1 MEITFRQ
8 AEWAD
13 VETLVCFHVALN
25 AYDGTAVDPARAR
38 SGLELLLDHEEWGG
52 VWLIGADGAA
62 VGYMVLTWGFSVEF
76 GGRDAF
82 VDELYIEEGYRGQGV
97 GRRVLAF
104 AEEVCRVRGIRAL
117 HLEVDRA
124 NVNAQTVYERVG
136 FEKREN
142 YFLMSKWV
150 NGES

>member
-13 VETLVCFHVALN
+13 VETLVRFHVALN
-25 AYDGTAVDPARAR
+25 EFDGTEADPVRARA
-38 SGLELLLDHEEWGG
+38 GLKLLLDHEEWGS
-52 VWLIGADGAA
+52 VWLICADGAA

-82 VDELYIEEGYRGQGV
+82 VDELYIEEEYRGQGV
-97 GRRVLAF
+97 GRQTLAF
-104 AEEVCRVRGIRAL
+104 AAEVCRARDIQAL

-142 YFLMSKWV
+142 YFLMSKRV
-150 NGES
+150 GGK